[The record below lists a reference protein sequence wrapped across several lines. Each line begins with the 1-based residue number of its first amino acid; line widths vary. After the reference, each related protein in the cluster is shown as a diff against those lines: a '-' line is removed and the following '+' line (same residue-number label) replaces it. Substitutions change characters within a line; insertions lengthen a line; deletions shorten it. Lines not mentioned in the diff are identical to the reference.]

1 MNSEIIKKENYNV
14 TLKIEID
21 DKKFKEGVQKAYL
34 KNRHR
39 FNIPGFRKGKAPRKI
54 IEARYG
60 EGIFYEDAINIVF
73 PEAYNEAIKQHNL
86 KPVDRPVIDIEQIE
100 SGKPV
105 VFTAEVI
112 VKPEVKLGDY
122 KGIEVEKIEY
132 NVTEK
137 DVEDE
142 LKSMQ
147 ERNARLVEVTD
158 RPAKEGDILT
168 IDYEGYVDGE
178 KFEGGTAYNQI
189 LEIGSGKFI
198 PGFEEQLVGKN
209 KDEEFEINVKFPEEY
224 HAKDL
229 AGKDA
234 TFKIK
239 IHEIKEKDLPE
250 LDDEFAKDVSEFDTL
265 DELKEDIK
273 KRLEKQA
280 KDREKAE
287 RENKVIEKVIEAAEV
302 DIPEVMIDN
311 EVDYQLRNFEF
322 TLRYQGLDL
331 NKYLELTNTKVEDLK
346 EKFRPEAEKTVKTEL
361 VLEAIAEKES
371 IKETEEDLDE
381 ELKKIADGYGQD
393 FEKFKKNIREE
404 ELEYIKEGI
413 IRRKTVEFLVENAKF
428 Q

>member
-21 DKKFKEGVQKAYL
+21 EKKFKEGVQKAYL
-34 KNRHR
+34 KNRHK

-198 PGFEEQLVGKN
+198 PGFEEQLIGKN

-361 VLEAIAEKES
+361 VLEAIAEKEN

>member
-21 DKKFKEGVQKAYL
+21 EKKFKEGVQKAYL
-34 KNRHR
+34 KNRHK

-147 ERNARLVEVTD
+147 ERNVRLVEVTD

-280 KDREKAE
+280 KDIEKAE

-361 VLEAIAEKES
+361 VLEAIAEKEN

>member
-14 TLKIEID
+14 TLKIEVD
-21 DKKFKEGVQKAYL
+21 EKKFKEGVQKAYL
-34 KNRHR
+34 KNRHK
-39 FNIPGFRKGKAPRKI
+39 FNIPGFRKGKAPRAI

-73 PEAYNEAIKQHNL
+73 PEAYNEAIKKHNL
-86 KPVDRPVIDIEQIE
+86 EPVDRPVIDIEQIE

-122 KGIEVEKIEY
+122 KGIEIEKIEY

-189 LEIGSGKFI
+189 LEIGSGRFI

-224 HAKDL
+224 HAEDL

-239 IHEIKEKDLPE
+239 IHEIKQKDLPE

-280 KDREKAE
+280 KEREKAE
-287 RENKVIEKVIEAAEV
+287 KENKVIEKVVEAAEV
-302 DIPEVMIDN
+302 DIPEVMIEN
-311 EVDYQLRNFEF
+311 EVDYQVRNFEF

-331 NKYLELTNTKVEDLK
+331 NKYLELTNTKIEDLK

-361 VLEAIAEKES
+361 VLEAIAKKEN

-381 ELKKIADGYGQD
+381 ELKKIAEQYGQD
-393 FEKFKKNIREE
+393 FEKFKKNIRQE

-413 IRRKTVEFLVENAKF
+413 IKRKTAEFLVENAKF